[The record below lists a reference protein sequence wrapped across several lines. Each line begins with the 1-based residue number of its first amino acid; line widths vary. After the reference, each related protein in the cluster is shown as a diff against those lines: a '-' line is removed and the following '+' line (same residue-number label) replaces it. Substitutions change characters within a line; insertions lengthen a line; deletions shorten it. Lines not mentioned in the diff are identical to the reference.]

1 MHQYFK
7 VVNII
12 RMQAQLD
19 LNHIGVLGFV
29 LHGAIILFNP
39 HHGVL
44 IVWVIGVCS
53 AYGIYDGSKL
63 VIVAV
68 YITEN

>member
-39 HHGVL
+39 HHWVL
-44 IVWVIGVCS
+44 IV
-53 AYGIYDGSKL
+53 
-63 VIVAV
+63 
-68 YITEN
+68 